1 MRYAIPILI
10 VALVIP
16 AFFTIA
22 RGRFAHF
29 GVWQGWLRVLV
40 ALPLLL
46 SATGHFVRPALYAS
60 AIPPVFPLL
69 RTLVILTGICE
80 AAGAIGLFVENA
92 RRSASVCLA
101 LLMVAV
107 FPVNIY
113 IAGKTIGGLHMP
125 GIGVRTAMQ
134 AIYIALI
141 LLAAWGIPVRE
152 DAKKL

>member
-22 RGRFAHF
+22 RGRFAPF
-29 GVWQGWLRVLV
+29 GAWQGCLRVLV

-46 SATGHFVRPALYAS
+46 SATGHFTRTALYVS
-60 AIPPVFPLL
+60 AIPPGFPLQ
-69 RTLVILTGICE
+69 RALVILTGICE
-80 AAGAIGLFVENA
+80 AAGAIGLFLENA

-113 IAGKTIGGLHMP
+113 IAGKTMGGLHMP
-125 GIGVRTAMQ
+125 GIGARTAMQ
-134 AIYIALI
+134 AIYIGLI
-141 LLAAWGIPVRE
+141 LLAAWGMPGRE
-152 DAKKL
+152 DSRKL